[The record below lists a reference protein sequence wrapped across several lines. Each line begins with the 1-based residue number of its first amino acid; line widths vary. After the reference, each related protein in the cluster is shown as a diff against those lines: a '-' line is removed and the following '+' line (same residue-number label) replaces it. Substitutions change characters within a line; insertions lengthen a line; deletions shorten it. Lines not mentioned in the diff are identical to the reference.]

1 MKRSDVARRLQ
12 RYRLKRDF
20 VRTPEPSGQPGSERP
35 AKDRLYVIQKHAAT
49 RLHYDFRLELDGT
62 LKSWAVPKGPSL
74 DPVQKRLAVHVE
86 DHPLDYADF
95 EGIIPPR
102 QYGAGT
108 VLVWDRGTWQPIG
121 NPHEGYRRGILKF
134 RLDGQKLHGAW
145 TLVRMHP
152 RGGSDRSSDNK
163 DHWLLIKERDDEA
176 RGGRD
181 ADIVERS
188 PASVASGRQLDEVA
202 SAQPR
207 VWQSSRSSPHK
218 RRTAHDAP
226 LSPARSAT
234 SPDRRLKPNDLP
246 GAVKASQPERLSPQ
260 LATLV
265 ETPPVGAGW
274 IHEIKYDGYR
284 ILCRIRDGK
293 VHLFTRSG
301 HDWTAKLE
309 LQARAVS
316 SLGLANAWLDGEV
329 VIFTEDGKTSFQ
341 ALQNAFD
348 ANFSGRIVYCLF
360 DVPYLNGYD
369 LRFVPLL
376 ERKRLLA
383 SLLEASTPARRG
395 GSARERPDRTL
406 LRYSDHIVGEGETSL
421 KEACRRGLEGLIAKR
436 ADSVYR
442 SGRSRTWLK
451 IKCSQRQEF
460 VIGGFTEPA
469 GSRSGLGA
477 LLIGYHDQGRFRY
490 AGRVGTGFST
500 ASLRMLRRKLAPLE
514 QPRPAFEDPP
524 TGHETQGVH
533 WVKPRLVAEVRFSEW
548 TEDGLLRHPSF
559 QGLRTDK
566 EARAIERERPAPN
579 RDAAESAAA
588 KTSSSRR
595 QPAASALERVR
606 LTHPDRVL
614 YPDVGLTKRDLA
626 RYYESIADRIL
637 PHLRGR
643 PLTLVR
649 CPRGYQSCFY
659 QKHVNERMPAAI
671 GRVEIT
677 ENGDRATYMT
687 ADSLD
692 ALLGLVQMDVLELHT
707 WGATRDRLDRPDRLT
722 FDLDPDPTLPWIQV
736 VEAAQLMHEL
746 LRELGLVCFLK
757 TTGGRG
763 LHLVTPI
770 QRSLDWEEA
779 KGFAKSVADHMATT
793 IPQRFTSVMAK
804 RERKGKVFIDYLR
817 NGRGAT
823 AIAAY
828 SPRAR
833 AGAPISVPMAWDELT
848 PRLKS
853 DQFTLLNIADRLTG
867 QAHDPWK
874 SYERSA
880 KSVTNAMKSRLWR
893 R

>member
-1 MKRSDVARRLQ
+1 MKRSDVARQLQ

-20 VRTPEPSGQPGSERP
+20 VRTPEPSGQPAPERP
-35 AKDRLYVIQKHAAT
+35 AEDRLFVVQKHAAT

-74 DPVQKRLAVHVE
+74 DPAQKRLAVHVE
-86 DHPLDYADF
+86 DHPLDYAGF

-152 RGGSDRSSDNK
+152 RGGADRSSDDK
-163 DHWLLIKERDDEA
+163 GHWLLIKERDDEA
-176 RGGRD
+176 RRGRD

-188 PASVASGRQLDEVA
+188 TASVASGRQLDEVA

-207 VWQSSRSSPHK
+207 IWQSSRSSPHE

-226 LSPARSAT
+226 FSLARSAT
-234 SPDRRLKPNDLP
+234 PPARRLKPNDLP
-246 GAVKASQPERLSPQ
+246 GAVKTSQPEHLSPQ

-265 ETPPVGAGW
+265 ETPPAGAGW
-274 IHEIKYDGYR
+274 IHEIKFDGYR
-284 ILCRIRDGK
+284 ILCRIRHGK
-293 VHLFTRSG
+293 VRLFTRSG
-301 HDWTAKLE
+301 HDWTSKLE
-309 LQARAVS
+309 PQARAVS

-329 VIFTEDGKTSFQ
+329 VVFTEDGKTSFQ
-341 ALQNAFD
+341 GLQNAFD
-348 ANFSGRIVYCLF
+348 ADFTGRIVYCLF
-360 DVPYLNGYD
+360 DVPYLDGYD
-369 LRFVPLL
+369 LRSVPLI
-376 ERKRLLA
+376 ERKRVLA
-383 SLLEASTPARRG
+383 SLLEASTPARRRS
-395 GSARERPDRTL
+395 SARERPDRTL

-421 KEACRRGLEGLIAKR
+421 EEACRRGLEGLIAKR

-442 SGRSRTWLK
+442 PGRNRTWLK
-451 IKCSQRQEF
+451 IKCAQRQEF

-477 LLIGYHDQGRFRY
+477 LLVGYHEQGRLRY

-500 ASLRMLRRKLAPLE
+500 VSLRILRRKLAPLE
-514 QPRPAFEDPP
+514 QPQPAFADPP
-524 TGHETQGVH
+524 TGHETQGVR
-533 WVKPRLVAEVRFSEW
+533 WVKPELVAEVRFSEW

-566 EARAIERERPAPN
+566 EARAIERERPAPD
-579 RDAAESAAA
+579 RVVSAATLA
-588 KTSSSRR
+588 VESRSRR
-595 QPAASALERVR
+595 QSVGGPLERVR

-614 YPDVGLTKRDLA
+614 YPDVGLNKKDLA
-626 RYYESIADRIL
+626 RYYELIADRIL

-671 GRVEIT
+671 GRVEIA
-677 ENGDRATYMT
+677 EDSGRATYMT

-722 FDLDPDPTLPWIQV
+722 FDLDPDPSLPWIQV

-746 LRELGLVCFLK
+746 LKELGLLCFLK

-770 QRSLDWEEA
+770 QRSLNWEEA
-779 KGFAKSVADHMATT
+779 KGFSKSVADHMVTT

-817 NGRGAT
+817 NARGAT

-833 AGAPISVPMAWDELT
+833 PGAPISVPMAWDEPS

-853 DQFTLLNIADRLTG
+853 DRFTLLNIADRLKG
-867 QAHDPWK
+867 QTHDPWE

-880 KSVTNAMKSRLWR
+880 RSVTNAMKSRLSR